1 MGKAGA
7 FKSISNQDKS
17 ITPFKVYKS
26 WRYEDTASIDSSNI
40 DRIVAIKPNPRV
52 FSGNKV
58 TLDTWQR
65 EEDSGSLLVNTAN
78 DKEASIYWYS
88 LNHLYYK
95 RAGQPYETFGYSDP
109 DAIERTL
116 FDEASVISIPQRK
129 FGEAIKPNSVKLKLQ
144 NTQLNSVSMSLIDDG
159 YGNLVD
165 TALSA
170 SIPGN
175 ILYLGF
181 NSSTYAKNYFTDL
194 ISLSSSIFIEVLNVD
209 VDFNHSNLE
218 INGDGG
224 ILGTP
229 LWNTNLSVLYSAES
243 GSFHSSL
250 SDIQRIGASG
260 TYANQLTIK
269 LDYMPAVTGSTP
281 THIGVYLKNE
291 VTETWWYS
299 SIHKNIITD
308 PSGYPLILTGDTNS
322 TLDVDLTS
330 NGWVDI
336 TDMLTGPEPTLSS
349 NFTFTNVYVSESY
362 INNQLNTRNVIDN
375 IYVDTLYNDVTVTGK
390 NVHIIPNS
398 EPYTNT
404 TTWGNAAFLSNKGYI
419 RIRNRDEFNFKR
431 TDDYAISFWINQ
443 FATSS
448 LETYIL
454 SKKSTG
460 IGNFKDRKTKAII
473 TGDVEYAVTQF
484 PFEIVYAK
492 NTNKLTCRI
501 SNGADTSKLEYS
513 NNVTGTVNHV
523 VFQKTGS
530 LIELYVDS
538 TKIGS
543 TSIPAD
549 GNFQNDADIFI
560 GSYGIDSNQDGRLGI
575 QATIDEFFI
584 FNKGLTQ
591 KEITQLAFTGS
602 ENTMITNTNNV
613 GNVFY
618 EHGMIVLSDPR
629 PKYGTKQYKMFNDR
643 VYNYISRNSEPGLLS
658 KFYLEYN
665 STVTLYEHEYVCKLK
680 EDEFNFT
687 SNPTIRKNNDLN
699 SEFPKEFVAG
709 ASFSPYITT
718 VGLYNQ
724 YGQLLAVGK
733 LGTPIKKRDNV
744 DLAIIVKFDM

>member
-26 WRYEDTASIDSSNI
+26 WRYDDTASIDLSNI
-40 DRIVAIKPNPRV
+40 DRIVAIKPNPSV

-95 RAGQPYETFGYSDP
+95 RAGRPYETFGYSDP
-109 DAIERTL
+109 GAIERTL

-170 SIPGN
+170 SISGEL
-175 ILYLGF
+175 LYLGF
-181 NSSTYAKNYFTDL
+181 NSSTYAKNYFTNL
-194 ISLSSSIFIEVLNVD
+194 ILLSSSIENELLNVD
-209 VDFNHSNLE
+209 ADFNHSVLA
-218 INGDGG
+218 ISGS
-224 ILGTP
+224 GTGY
-229 LWNTNLSVLYSAES
+229 LWNSDLSVLYSAES

-250 SDIQRIGASG
+250 STIQVITASN
-260 TYANQLTIK
+260 ASVNQLNIK

-281 THIGVYLKNE
+281 SHIGVYLKNN
-291 VTETWWYS
+291 TANTWWYLP
-299 SIHKNIITD
+299 INKNTITD
-308 PSGYPLILTGDTNS
+308 PNGYPLTLTGITS
-322 TLDVDLTS
+322 SSLDADLTS
-330 NGWVDI
+330 NGWSNI
-336 TDMLTGPEPTLSS
+336 TGMLTGPTPTLSS
-349 NFTFTNVYVSESY
+349 NFTFNNVFVSASYVA
-362 INNQLNTRNVIDN
+362 NQVNTRNVIDK
-375 IYVDTLYNDVTVTGK
+375 IHVDTLYNDVTVTGK

-398 EPYTNT
+398 ETYTNT

-419 RIRNRDEFNFKR
+419 RIRNRNEFNFKR
-431 TDDYAISFWINQ
+431 TNDYAISFWINQ

-460 IGNFKDRKTKAII
+460 FGNYKDKQTGKII
-473 TGDVEYAVTQF
+473 TGDIELGATQF
-484 PFEIVYAK
+484 PYEIVYAK

-501 SNGADTSKLEYS
+501 SNGAEISKLEYS
-513 NNVTGTVNHV
+513 NNVTGSVNHI

-530 LIELYVDS
+530 LIELYVNS
-538 TKIGS
+538 TKIDS
-543 TSIPAD
+543 TSIPKD

-560 GSYGIDSNQDGRLGI
+560 GSYGIDSNQDGRYGI
-575 QATIDEFFI
+575 EATIDEFFI
-584 FNKGLTQ
+584 FNKALTQ

-643 VYNYISRNSEPGLLS
+643 VYNYISGNTEPGLLS

-680 EDEFNFT
+680 ENEFNFT
-687 SNPTIRKNNDLN
+687 SNPTIRRNDDLN
-699 SEFPKEFVAG
+699 SEFPKAFVAN
-709 ASFSPYITT
+709 SNFSPYITT
-718 VGLYNQ
+718 VGLYDQ
-724 YGQLLAVGK
+724 YGRLLAVGK

>member
-1 MGKAGA
+1 MAKAGA
-7 FKSISNQDKS
+7 FKSISSQDKS

-26 WRYEDTASIDSSNI
+26 WRYDDTASIDSSNI
-40 DRIVAIKPNPRV
+40 DRIVAIKPNPNV

-58 TLDTWQR
+58 TLDSWQR
-65 EEDSGSLLVNTAN
+65 KDDSGSLLVNTAN

-109 DAIERTL
+109 NAIERTL
-116 FDEASVISIPQRK
+116 FDEASIISIPQRK
-129 FGEAIKPNSVKLKLQ
+129 FGEAIKPNSVKLELQ

-159 YGNLVD
+159 QGNLVD

-170 SIPGN
+170 SIPGEL
-175 ILYLGF
+175 LYLGF
-181 NSSTYAKNYFTDL
+181 NSSTYTKNYFTNL
-194 ISLSSSIFIEVLNVD
+194 ISLSSSIENELLNVD
-209 VDFNHSNLE
+209 ADFSHSLLT
-218 INGDGG
+218 ISGS
-224 ILGTP
+224 GTGY
-229 LWNTNLSVLYSAES
+229 LWNTNLSVLYSVES

-250 SDIQRIGASG
+250 STIQVITASNAS
-260 TYANQLTIK
+260 ANQLNIK

-281 THIGVYLKNE
+281 SHIGVYLKNN
-291 VTETWWYS
+291 TANTWWYS
-299 SIHKNIITD
+299 SINKNIITT
-308 PSGYPLILTGDTNS
+308 PNGYPLVLTGITSSSLDT
-322 TLDVDLTS
+322 DLTN
-330 NGWVDI
+330 NGWLDI
-336 TDMLTGPEPTLSS
+336 TGMLTGPTPTLSS
-349 NFTFTNVYVSESY
+349 NFTFNNFFASASYVTT
-362 INNQLNTRNVIDN
+362 QLNTRNEIDK
-375 IYVDTLYNDVTVTGK
+375 IHVDTLYNDVMVTGK

-398 EPYTNT
+398 ETYTNT

-419 RIRNRDEFNFKR
+419 RIRNREEFNFKR

-460 IGNFKDRKTKAII
+460 IGNKLDSKTKAII
-473 TGDVEYAVTQF
+473 TDDVEYNITQF
-484 PFEIVYAK
+484 PYEIVYAK

-501 SNGADTSKLEYS
+501 SNGSDTSKLEYS
-513 NNVTGTVNHV
+513 NNVTGSVNHV

-530 LIELYVDS
+530 LIELYVNS
-538 TKIGS
+538 TKIDS
-543 TSIPAD
+543 TSIPKD

-560 GSYGIDSNQDGRLGI
+560 GSYGIDSNKDGRLGI
-575 QATIDEFFI
+575 EATIDEFFI
-584 FNKGLTQ
+584 FNKALTQ

-618 EHGMIVLSDPR
+618 EHGIIVLSDPR

-643 VYNYISRNSEPGLLS
+643 VYNYISGNTEPGLLS

-687 SNPTIRKNNDLN
+687 SNPTIRKDNDLN
-699 SEFPKEFVAG
+699 SPYPKEFVANP
-709 ASFSPYITT
+709 SFSPYITT
-718 VGLYNQ
+718 IGLYNQ